1 MVVHPPVDLRKWW
14 TLIEDFEHGETF
26 DGPPRSTYGPP
37 AYQYSPTL
45 ITNSMESKWLQMVTR
60 RKNSENQW
68 KNGGRRGIRTPD
80 QRRVKPL
87 RYRCA
92 IILSKLRRLLVK
104 SIYFA
109 TQSGTNLTRNC
120 VKSV

>member
-1 MVVHPPVDLRKWW
+1 
-14 TLIEDFEHGETF
+14 
-26 DGPPRSTYGPP
+26 
-37 AYQYSPTL
+37 
-45 ITNSMESKWLQMVTR
+45 MVTR

-92 IILSKLRRLLVK
+92 IRPSTQQLGLPANERKLKPFVKIGHFLVEGTHCQNDRVIARMK
-104 SIYFA
+104 GLGSHKTA
-109 TQSGTNLTRNC
+109 DLVTGSGFCNSLMVPDLYC
-120 VKSV
+120 I